1 MNMKLD
7 VPISTLAKET
17 WREFGDDHL
26 TRLGAALAYYTF
38 TSFFPLM
45 LVLISLIGI
54 ALSFNLGPA
63 ENAQQYVMDMVSKN
77 LPAAKQLLTETFNDT
92 EQNSGTLGLAGL
104 LTGLWAA
111 SNIFAQLEESFNT
124 IYDVAPRKRSFI
136 DTMKARG
143 QAALIVVLI
152 AVLMIGSLL
161 FGTALQAAESF
172 AQSLPGGVFFG
183 WLLNLLISLTL
194 SSLVF
199 AALFKYIPDKPV
211 SWKAAI
217 IGGVFTSITWQIGRE
232 LLTWWLGRS
241 SDSVTAGT
249 VVGSVLAFLVL
260 IYYASQILLF
270 GAQVT
275 ATYDQL
281 ANPDLVR
288 HRTSSDSALRG
299 PGQPP
304 VTESGKTVGTTSKS
318 APGKSSLG
326 SFATGF
332 VAGILALLVGARS
345 LLGKVLHRE

>member
-1 MNMKLD
+1 MNMTLD

-17 WREFGDDHL
+17 WKEFGKDNI

-38 TSFFPLM
+38 TSFFPLL

-54 ALSFNLGPA
+54 ALSLGLGPA
-63 ENAQQYVMDMVSKN
+63 EEARQYVLDMVTRS
-77 LPAAKQLLTETFNDT
+77 LPAARDLLAETFRDT
-92 EQNSGTLGLAGL
+92 EENSGTLGLAGL

-111 SNIFAQLEESFNT
+111 SNIFAQIEESFNV
-124 IYDVAPRKRSFI
+124 IYDVVPRDRSFVEKL
-136 DTMKARG
+136 KARG

-152 AVLMIGSLL
+152 ALLMLGSLV
-161 FGTALQAAESF
+161 FGTVIQTAQSF

-211 SWKAAI
+211 TWKAALV
-217 IGGVFTSITWQIGRE
+217 GGIFTSLTWQIGRE

-260 IYYASQILLF
+260 VYYASQILLF

-281 ANPDLVR
+281 VNPDLVR
-288 HRTSSDSALRG
+288 HRTAEDSALRG
-299 PGQPP
+299 PGRGT
-304 VTESGKTVGTTSKS
+304 VTEEGKEVGS
-318 APGKSSLG
+318 ATAGAAGPSLG

-332 VAGILALLVGARS
+332 LAALIALFVGARS
-345 LLGKVLHRE
+345 LLGKVTHRG